1 MTGFYRITP
10 SRIEEL
16 YNSLTIRE
24 ITLDSQD
31 SQRTVNFSQLLKKYV
46 RNDYVDADAVAREL
60 FPALGTYDYFIS
72 HASAHK
78 EEADKLKQYLT
89 ARKSAKVFV
98 DGDIWGNV
106 YDALKAY
113 QFFNR
118 QQSIDINEAN
128 KKAAHLYM
136 MLTGA
141 LTEVMKRSANF
152 IWITSSATVIDG
164 QLKTSSPWIL
174 HELNTAKLIHDLQGD
189 LVKAS
194 HMRMV
199 NESAAD
205 LPLYYG
211 IDTGFLKPFR
221 A

>member
-16 YNSLTIRE
+16 YNCLTIRE
-24 ITLDSQD
+24 RLYAPTTPPRS
-31 SQRTVNFSQLLKKYV
+31 VNFSQLLKEHV
-46 RNDYVDADAVAREL
+46 QNDYVDADAVAREL

-72 HASAHK
+72 HSSARK
-78 EEADKLKQYLT
+78 EEADKLKQYLLV
-89 ARKSAKVFV
+89 RKNAKVFV

-106 YDALKAY
+106 YDALKTY
-113 QFFNR
+113 QFFNK
-118 QQSIDINEAN
+118 QDIGIDEAN
-128 KKAAHLYM
+128 TKAAHLYM
-136 MLTGA
+136 MLAGA

-152 IWITSSATVIDG
+152 IWINSSATVVDG
-164 QLKTSSPWIL
+164 QLKTNSPWIL
-174 HELNTAKLIHDLQGD
+174 HELNTAKLLHDMQGD
-189 LVKAS
+189 LVKSARA
-194 HMRMV
+194 RMV
-199 NESAAD
+199 NESAAS

>member
-10 SRIEEL
+10 SRIEVL
-16 YNSLTIRE
+16 YNSLTPSERLYAP
-24 ITLDSQD
+24 TPPPRS
-31 SQRTVNFSQLLKKYV
+31 VNFSRLLKKHV

-72 HASAHK
+72 HSSARK
-78 EEADKLKQYLT
+78 EEADKLKQYLLI
-89 ARKSAKVFV
+89 RKNAKVFV

-106 YDALKAY
+106 YKALHDY
-113 QFFNR
+113 QFFNNE
-118 QQSIDINEAN
+118 STISADIAN

-141 LTEVMKRSANF
+141 LSEVMKRSANF
-152 IWITSSATVIDG
+152 IWITSSATVRDG
-164 QLKTSSPWIL
+164 QLKTDSPWIL
-174 HELNTAKLIHDLQGD
+174 HELNTAKLIYELQGD

-194 HMRMV
+194 HVRMV

-205 LPLYYG
+205 LTLYYG
-211 IDTGFLKPFR
+211 IDTSFLMQL
-221 A
+221 

>member
-16 YNSLTIRE
+16 YNSLTISERLYAP
-24 ITLDSQD
+24 TTPPRS
-31 SQRTVNFSQLLKKYV
+31 VNFSQLLKEHV

-72 HASAHK
+72 HSSARK
-78 EEADKLKQYLT
+78 EEADKLKQYLLV
-89 ARKSAKVFV
+89 RKNAKVFV

-106 YDALKAY
+106 YDALKSY
-113 QFFNR
+113 QFYNG
-118 QQSIDINEAN
+118 QQNIDINDAN
-128 KKAAHLYM
+128 TKAAHLYM

-141 LTEVMKRSANF
+141 LSEVMKRSANF
-152 IWITSSATVIDG
+152 IWITSSATLKDG
-164 QLKTSSPWIL
+164 QLKTASPWIL
-174 HELNTAKLIHDLQGD
+174 HELNTAKLIYELQGV
-189 LVKAS
+189 VKAA
-194 HMRMV
+194 HARMV

>member
-1 MTGFYRITP
+1 MIGFYRITP

-24 ITLDSQD
+24 RLYASTPPPRS
-31 SQRTVNFSQLLKKYV
+31 VNFSRLLKKHV

-72 HASAHK
+72 HSSARK
-78 EEADKLKQYLT
+78 EEADKLKQYLLV
-89 ARKSAKVFV
+89 RNNAKVFV

-106 YDALKAY
+106 YDALKSY
-113 QFFNR
+113 QFYKEQN
-118 QQSIDINEAN
+118 IDINDAN
-128 KKAAHLYM
+128 TKAAHLYM

-141 LTEVMKRSANF
+141 LSEVMKRSQNF
-152 IWITSSATVIDG
+152 IWITSSATLKDG

-194 HMRMV
+194 HVRMV

-211 IDTGFLKPFR
+211 IDTGFLRPFR
-221 A
+221 T

>member
-1 MTGFYRITP
+1 MG
-10 SRIEEL
+10 IERYSGGL
-16 YNSLTIRE
+16 RSQQSLSFSE
-24 ITLDSQD
+24 I
-31 SQRTVNFSQLLKKYV
+31 LKKHAKH
-46 RNDYVDADAVAREL
+46 DYVDADAVAREL

-72 HASAHK
+72 HSSSHK

-89 ARKSAKVFV
+89 ARKNAKVFV
-98 DGDIWGNV
+98 DGDIWANV
-106 YDALKAY
+106 YDALKSY
-113 QFFNR
+113 QFYKEQNIG
-118 QQSIDINEAN
+118 IDEAN
-128 KKAAHLYM
+128 KKAAHLYL

-152 IWITSSATVIDG
+152 NWITSSATLKDG
-164 QLKTSSPWIL
+164 QLKTTSPWIL
-174 HELNTAKLIHDLQGD
+174 HELNTAKLIYDLQND
-189 LVKAS
+189 LVKAA
-194 HMRMV
+194 HERMV

>member
-24 ITLDSQD
+24 RLYAPSTPPGS
-31 SQRTVNFSQLLKKYV
+31 VNFSRLLKKHV

-72 HASAHK
+72 HSSSHK
-78 EEADKLKQYLT
+78 DQADKLKQYLM
-89 ARKSAKVFV
+89 ARKNAKVFV

-106 YDALKAY
+106 YDALKEY

-118 QQSIDINEAN
+118 QQNIDINEAN

-141 LTEVMKRSANF
+141 LSEVMKRSQNF
-152 IWITSSATVIDG
+152 IWITSSATLKDG

-194 HMRMV
+194 HVRMV

-211 IDTGFLKPFR
+211 IDTGFLRPFR
-221 A
+221 T